1 MIGVDKICSK
11 DPSTFEVSPY
21 KRKEGRSRQPR
32 RWLLRLTVPRVEQSS
47 SRNGSSSGI
56 AIESKP
62 LILILHR
69 SRKKRDKKESSIYK
83 NSAHGI
89 LKLHSGVSEG
99 GRDDEGVSSG
109 MNCSDNNSTNDK
121 MGTRR
126 KEFQKSAISLGL
138 FKSKEK
144 HAVLVLERKTKY
156 CVYPDNAQ
164 QIPPT
169 IIPLTME

>member
-1 MIGVDKICSK
+1 MKWAHRNERKVKAASLVDGTSDRRSQELSK
-11 DPSTFEVSPY
+11 VH
-21 KRKEGRSRQPR
+21 RKTGQALELQKKG
-32 RWLLRLTVPRVEQSS
+32 
-47 SRNGSSSGI
+47 
-56 AIESKP
+56 KP
-62 LILILHR
+62 LILILH
-69 SRKKRDKKESSIYK
+69 SSKKSKKESSIYK

-109 MNCSDNNSTNDK
+109 MNSSDHNSNNDK

-144 HAVLVLERKTKY
+144 HTL
-156 CVYPDNAQ
+156 C
-164 QIPPT
+164 T
-169 IIPLTME
+169 I

>member
-1 MIGVDKICSK
+1 MIGVGKICSK
-11 DPSTFEVSPY
+11 DPSTFEVSPSQ
-21 KRKEGRSRQPR
+21 RKEGKSRQPG
-32 RWLLRLTVPRVEQSS
+32 RWHLRSTVPRVEQSS
-47 SRNGSSSGI
+47 SQNGSSSGI
-56 AIESKP
+56 AEEGKP

-69 SRKKRDKKESSIYK
+69 SKKKSKKESSIYK

-109 MNCSDNNSTNDK
+109 MNSSDHNSNNDK

-144 HAVLVLERKTKY
+144 HTL
-156 CVYPDNAQ
+156 C
-164 QIPPT
+164 T
-169 IIPLTME
+169 I

>member
-1 MIGVDKICSK
+1 MRERATSSFPRETTYSCAHITKSTYVIGVGKICSK
-11 DPSTFEVSPY
+11 DPSTFEVSPSQ
-21 KRKEGRSRQPR
+21 RKEGKSRQPG
-32 RWLLRLTVPRVEQSS
+32 RWHLRSTVPRVEQSS
-47 SRNGSSSGI
+47 SQNGSSSGI
-56 AIESKP
+56 AKEGKP

-69 SRKKRDKKESSIYK
+69 SKKSKKESSIYK

-109 MNCSDNNSTNDK
+109 MNSSDHNSNNDK

-144 HAVLVLERKTKY
+144 HTL
-156 CVYPDNAQ
+156 C
-164 QIPPT
+164 T
-169 IIPLTME
+169 I